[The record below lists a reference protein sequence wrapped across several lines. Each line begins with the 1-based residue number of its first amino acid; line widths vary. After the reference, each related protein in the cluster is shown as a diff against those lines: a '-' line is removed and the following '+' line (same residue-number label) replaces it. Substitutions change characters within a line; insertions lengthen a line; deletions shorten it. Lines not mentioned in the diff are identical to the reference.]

1 MTKLSNKKLE
11 SLIDSTFKKYSHG
24 VQINIMDLS
33 AIMQKA
39 KQAYQDG
46 LNLDDTMKH
55 LVNIYKVN

>member
-11 SLIDSTFKKYSHG
+11 SLIDSTFKKYSCG

-39 KQAYQDG
+39 KKAYQDG

-55 LVNIYKVN
+55 LLNIYKVN